1 MLNVDDILNAME
13 PISLDEMS
21 AVKLMNRIDTK
32 YVADDLTVAKLF
44 SLIKDEYYVQ
54 EIDGKRVAKYDSVY
68 YDTPDNHMYIIH
80 QAKKL
85 KREKLR
91 VRNYVD
97 TGNYFCE
104 VKHKNNHGR
113 TKKKRIEVGQEVFN
127 DIKSDPAT
135 REFVENQL
143 PTYDFEG
150 FEKKLST
157 AFDRIT
163 IVNKGKTERITID
176 YNVRFHNFENGNDE
190 GIAPLIIMELKRD
203 GQCESFFQ
211 KTLFELRVKPLS
223 ISKYCIGRALTD
235 KTLKQNRFKKKIIKL
250 EKLKKLREYA
260 VTSDNAEL

>member
-1 MLNVDDILNAME
+1 MLIVDDILKEMS
-13 PISLDEMS
+13 PIGLDEMS
-21 AVKLMNRIDTK
+21 AVKLMNRVDTK

-44 SLIKDEYYVQ
+44 SLIKNEYYVQ
-54 EIDGKRVAKYDSVY
+54 EIDGKRVAAYDSIY
-68 YDTPDNHMYIIH
+68 YDTVDNHMYIIH
-80 QAKKL
+80 QDKKL
-85 KREKLR
+85 KRDKLR

-97 TGNYFCE
+97 TGTYFCE

-113 TKKKRIEVGQEVFN
+113 TKKKRIEVGKNVFE
-127 DIKSDPAT
+127 DIKTEAAT
-135 REFVENQL
+135 REFVEKEL
-143 PTYDFEG
+143 PDYDFNG

-157 AFDRIT
+157 TFDRIT
-163 IVNKGKTERITID
+163 VVNKGKTERITVD
-176 YNVRFHNFENGNDE
+176 FNVRFHSFENGNDN
-190 GIAPLIIMELKRD
+190 GIAPLVVMELKRD
-203 GQCESFFQ
+203 GRCESIFQ